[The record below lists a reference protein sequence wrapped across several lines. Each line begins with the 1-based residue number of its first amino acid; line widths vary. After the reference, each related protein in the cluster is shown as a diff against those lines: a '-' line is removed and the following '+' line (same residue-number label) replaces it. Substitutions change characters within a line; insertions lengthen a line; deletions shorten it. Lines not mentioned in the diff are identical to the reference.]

1 MAHIATCM
9 AAVEPTTITKPSS
22 PLRAMFPSGSP
33 PKHSGKSSAA
43 HKSAPAEQPQRYQLF
58 PKDRPLPTPNTISK
72 TKALPIPQA
81 SETSDNKTSP
91 LAGIR
96 IRLNQNNL
104 VRRRKVSV
112 PELGPMTTVQEVSMD
127 SPTIPGRPPLH
138 ERASSAPDERSRL
151 VGPHDQTRKNSS
163 IQTKDLTR
171 AIEDAS
177 ELPATK
183 PRPSSPRKLA
193 PLVIPPSNAPAPRL
207 QSKHSSSQLRS
218 GGSPPAET
226 SRSGRSE
233 TGTTTI
239 GRSTPASTT
248 PDLSLPRSATATETT
263 ASTLPTPISA
273 APTDQQKSF
282 PRPGEGH
289 TPSSNEDGSQS
300 ASAPGHRRTGSE
312 TSSTMDRG
320 RQSKRNEKGSSKTGD
335 AKPTNK
341 SSERRAFEELPAGW
355 RPSEA
360 ISKLNANHVMALHKQ
375 ALGQAERFQVL
386 KVEDVET
393 LSKELRQLDDRT
405 EYLRRTYSS
414 LRAGRRNL
422 HSRICQYLR
431 SPRVAKFSHDSMLK
445 QEEAL
450 AELDASIDDWVTKLE
465 QAENRRTRVRQKLLE
480 HVAAAAILPVPDG
493 GSAVTA
499 SSSPHQTTN
508 GSASP
513 SSSSSLGIR
522 DVSTP
527 PRSPTKQISTTSSS
541 SSSPRTGSNS
551 PSPQRVVAQVPS
563 TILELPLIEEEQQ
576 AAAAAA
582 AAAKASVGRSAT
594 TTTKSRKAVESIR
607 VYAGDDLYALLA
619 DVEDEIFRLGSS
631 QEEAAAAGSMPAQL
645 LKEQVRKQ
653 SQEKLDGDGTS
664 NSTGATLTATTTTTT
679 AAAAAKTTA
688 TTTTTTPPAAVD
700 AGNVPPAPPARAAK
714 KDFLKEA
721 QMLLSNTVFRP

>member
-22 PLRAMFPSGSP
+22 PLRAMFASGSP

-43 HKSAPAEQPQRYQLF
+43 HKSAQAEQPQRYQLF
-58 PKDRPLPTPNTISK
+58 PKDKPLPTPNTLAP
-72 TKALPIPQA
+72 TKALPTPQA
-81 SETSDNKTSP
+81 SETSDKTSP

-104 VRRRKVSV
+104 IRRRKVSV

-138 ERASSAPDERSRL
+138 ERASSAPDESSSL
-151 VGPHDQTRKNSS
+151 VAPIDQTPKTS
-163 IQTKDLTR
+163 IQTEDLTR
-171 AIEDAS
+171 AIEGAF

-183 PRPSSPRKLA
+183 PRPSSPRKLT

-218 GGSPPAET
+218 GSSPPAET
-226 SRSGRSE
+226 SRPGRLE
-233 TGTTTI
+233 LGTPSI
-239 GRSTPASTT
+239 GRLTPAST
-248 PDLSLPRSATATETT
+248 PDLSIPQSATATELST
-263 ASTLPTPISA
+263 STLPTPISA
-273 APTDQQKSF
+273 APTDQKSS
-282 PRPGEGH
+282 PRLWESY
-289 TPSSNEDGSQS
+289 TLSNEDCSLT
-300 ASAPGHRRTGSE
+300 ANTPGHRRTGSE

-320 RQSKRNEKGSSKTGD
+320 RQSKRNEKVSKTGD
-335 AKPTNK
+335 AKSTHK
-341 SSERRAFEELPAGW
+341 SSERRAFEELPTGW
-355 RPSEA
+355 RPCEA
-360 ISKLNANHVMALHKQ
+360 ISKLNANDVMALHKQ
-375 ALGQAERFQVL
+375 ALGQAERFEVL
-386 KVEDVET
+386 RVEDVEA

-493 GSAVTA
+493 SVSA
-499 SSSPHQTTN
+499 SSPYQTH
-508 GSASP
+508 GGASP
-513 SSSSSLGIR
+513 PLGIR

-527 PRSPTKQISTTSSS
+527 PRSPTKQTCTT
-541 SSSPRTGSNS
+541 SSPRTGSNS

-563 TILELPLIEEEQQ
+563 TILELPLMEEQQ
-576 AAAAAA
+576 AAS
-582 AAAKASVGRSAT
+582 AKSSVGRSAST
-594 TTTKSRKAVESIR
+594 ATTKSRKAVESIR

-619 DVEDEIFRLGSS
+619 DVEDEIFRLGSG
-631 QEEAAAAGSMPAQL
+631 QEEQQPMPVKP
-645 LKEQVRKQ
+645 LKEQVRNR
-653 SQEKLDGDGTS
+653 SQEKLDGDGTC
-664 NSTGATLTATTTTTT
+664 NSTAADTLTAATTTTTT
-679 AAAAAKTTA
+679 TTTTTA
-688 TTTTTTPPAAVD
+688 TTTTPPPAVD
-700 AGNVPPAPPARAAK
+700 AGNAPPSAPPARAGK